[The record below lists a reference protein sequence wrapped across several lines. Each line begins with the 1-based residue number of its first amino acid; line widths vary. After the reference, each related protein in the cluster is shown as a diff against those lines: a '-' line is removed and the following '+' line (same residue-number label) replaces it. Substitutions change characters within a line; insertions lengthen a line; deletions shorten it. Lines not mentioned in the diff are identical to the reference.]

1 MRDPVV
7 LELETPHGLAGAHL
21 HHAENALGALV
32 LGHGAGGGV
41 AARDLVAVTEVAQ
54 SERFSVALVEQPY
67 HVAGRKAPAPA
78 NRLDEAWI
86 AVVQQLRNGHL
97 SGLPV
102 VVGGRSAGARVAC
115 RTAAE
120 TGAVAVLCLAF
131 PVHAPGRADT
141 AKTRQHELDEVDVPV
156 LVVQGDRD
164 PFGMPA
170 KGRGRRV
177 VVVPGNHSLSA
188 DLDAVRSAAR
198 AWLSELSG
206 RFAGSES
213 EAGP

>member
-1 MRDPVV
+1 MLD
-7 LELETPHGLAGAHL
+7 LETPHGPARVHL
-21 HHAENALGALV
+21 HPAEDALGALV

-41 AARDLVAVTEVAQ
+41 TARDLVAVTEVAQ
-54 SERFSVALVEQPY
+54 SEGFSVALVEQPY
-67 HVAGRKAPAPA
+67 RVAGRKAPAPA

-86 AVVQQLRNGHL
+86 AVVEQLRDGDL
-97 SGLPV
+97 SGLPL

-131 PVHAPGRADT
+131 PLHAPGRPEN
-141 AKTRQHELDEVDVPV
+141 TRQHELDAVELPV
-156 LVVQGDRD
+156 LVVQGARD

-170 KGRGRRV
+170 EGRGRRV

-188 DLDAVRSAAR
+188 DTDAVGTAVRG
-198 AWLSELSG
+198 WLSELSG
-206 RFAGSES
+206 RFARGDSEGR
-213 EAGP
+213 A

>member
-1 MRDPVV
+1 MLD
-7 LELETPHGLAGAHL
+7 LETPHGPARVHL
-21 HHAENALGALV
+21 HVAEDALGALV

-41 AARDLVAVTEVAQ
+41 TARDLVAVTEVAQ
-54 SERFSVALVEQPY
+54 SEGFSVALVEQPY
-67 HVAGRKAPAPA
+67 RVAGRKAPAPA

-86 AVVQQLRNGHL
+86 AVVEQLRDGDL
-97 SGLPV
+97 SGLPL

-131 PVHAPGRADT
+131 PLHAPGRPE
-141 AKTRQHELDEVDVPV
+141 KTRQHELDAVELPV
-156 LVVQGDRD
+156 LVVQGARD

-170 KGRGRRV
+170 EGRGRRV

-188 DLDAVRSAAR
+188 DLDAVGTAVRG
-198 AWLSELSG
+198 WLSELSG
-206 RFAGSES
+206 RFAAGES
-213 EAGP
+213 EGRA